1 MDALR
6 QNARKLAA
14 YGRDRSL
21 GTLVGFL
28 GLAYGVAAVG
38 GVATGESV
46 DGWYRTI
53 RKPSWNPPDWVF
65 GPVWTVLYTMIGIAA
80 WLVRRRAVTTPRQR
94 PAARL
99 ALAAWGVQL
108 ALNLA
113 WSLVFFGQRSI
124 GGGLGVIACLCGAVG
139 ACMAL
144 MARVSPVAAGLLAPY
159 LAWTTFAT
167 AINLQ
172 VWRLNR

>member
-1 MDALR
+1 MNSWR
-6 QNARKLAA
+6 QITHKIETH
-14 YGRDRSL
+14 GGDRSL
-21 GTLVGFL
+21 GALAGFL

-38 GVATGESV
+38 GVATSESV

-65 GPVWTVLYTMIGIAA
+65 GPVWTVLYTLIGIAA
-80 WLVRRRAVTTPRQR
+80 WLVRRRAVTTPQQR
-94 PAARL
+94 PAARM

-139 ACMAL
+139 ACVAL
-144 MARVSPVAAGLLAPY
+144 TARVSPAAAGLLTPY
-159 LAWTTFAT
+159 LAWTTFAA